1 MTTGAGGAAAGTNGR
16 DPANDPTEPGIT
28 TATGTG
34 SVARTAMAAAT
45 GTELKVAIAIVT
57 ARGKGTGI
65 GSATVTTETIAT
77 AVESAEKMAKMVMR
91 AVTLQ
96 NEPRGSGQTKVLR
109 DPLSPLHLPLLV
121 CLHLRHH

>member
-1 MTTGAGGAAAGTNGR
+1 MT
-16 DPANDPTEPGIT
+16 T
-28 TATGTG
+28 TATAMGT
-34 SVARTAMAAAT
+34 VT
-45 GTELKVAIAIVT
+45 GTE
-57 ARGKGTGI
+57 RGTGIGTEIENGIGTETRTGI